1 MKGEGKT
8 KKQLINGLHELRQL
22 FNKLEVS
29 VDEYEQ
35 VEITCVRAKLTLSW
49 PSTLLVSE
57 AGTGILREAQTLVL
71 GF

>member
-1 MKGEGKT
+1 MKDEGKT
-8 KKQLINGLHELRQL
+8 KKQLINELPELRQRI
-22 FNKLEVS
+22 NELEVS

-35 VEITCVRAKLTLSW
+35 VEKTCVRAKPTLSG
-49 PSTLLVSE
+49 PSTSPTSE